1 MTIGNKGMIVAA
13 KTLAMSAVDLFT
25 QPALVTAARTEY
37 RERVGPNFVY
47 RSLVGDQAPPL
58 DYRKPAAP
66 GKE

>member
-1 MTIGNKGMIVAA
+1 
-13 KTLAMSAVDLFT
+13 
-25 QPALVTAARTEY
+25 
-37 RERVGPNFVY
+37 VGPNFVY